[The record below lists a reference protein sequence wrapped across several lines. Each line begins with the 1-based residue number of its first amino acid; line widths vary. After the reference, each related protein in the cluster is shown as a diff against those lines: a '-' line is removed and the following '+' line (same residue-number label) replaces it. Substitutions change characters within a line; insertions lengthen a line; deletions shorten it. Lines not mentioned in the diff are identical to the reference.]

1 LVGPSGEGDFH
12 PELLEVDLEIL
23 EVLQVEAVPG
33 ALPNE
38 HQSALL
44 PAVATA
50 AADPNTSPLR
60 SSLDEDIKTPPTPDV
75 GGGGGC
81 TLAAADVAGA
91 GATTFGHHAEH
102 GGDEEEEEPHHYV
115 AHDDAHDCG
124 PVELPLLG

>member
-1 LVGPSGEGDFH
+1 LFGPSGEGDFH

-23 EVLQVEAVPG
+23 EVLQVEAAPD

-44 PAVATA
+44 PTVATA
-50 AADPNTSPLR
+50 AADPNTSPPR
-60 SSLDEDIKTPPTPDV
+60 SSLDEDIKTPPMPDV

-81 TLAAADVAGA
+81 PQAAADVA

-102 GGDEEEEEPHHYV
+102 GGDEEEEEPHHYG
-115 AHDDAHDCG
+115 AHDDARDCG
-124 PVELPLLG
+124 PGELPLLG